1 MQKQSMALTGYY
13 PVSLLV
19 KHKPCVIVGGGV
31 VAQRKVETLLRYGAK
46 IAVISP
52 EARPAL
58 AQLTKSGKIR
68 WLRRSFR
75 ATDLRGAWLV
85 YACTDDHH
93 VNAAVFRAAQRHRV
107 LANIVDVP
115 ELCTFIATS
124 QVKRGGLVFSITTSG
139 GSPALAKRV
148 RQEVER
154 VFGPEYGRFLSFLN
168 RLRPSVMRRIATP
181 AARKR
186 VFTRLARR
194 DDILELLKRGRTQQ
208 ARARAEHLIAQAS
221 NHGG

>member
-1 MQKQSMALTGYY
+1 MALTGYY

-19 KHKPCVIVGGGV
+19 RNKPCVIVGGGT
-31 VAQRKVETLLRYGAK
+31 VAQRKAQTLLRYGAK
-46 IAVISP
+46 VIVISP
-52 EARPAL
+52 QVRPGLARL
-58 AQLTKSGKIR
+58 VRRGQVR
-68 WLRRSFR
+68 HLRRAFR
-75 ATDLRGAWLV
+75 ADDLRGAWLV
-85 YACTDDHH
+85 YGCTDDHA

-115 ELCTFIATS
+115 EHCTFIATS

-148 RQEVER
+148 RKEVEQ
-154 VFGPEYGRFLSFLN
+154 VFGPEYGRFLGLLN
-168 RLRPSVMRRIATP
+168 RLRPQVMRRVATP

-186 VFTRLARR
+186 VFTRLVHR

-208 ARARAEHLIAQAS
+208 ARTRAERLIAQAG
-221 NHGG
+221 NHR